1 MASVLCRRRP
11 KFEDKGF
18 SRAAHDCRLM
28 RISHLACFEAKSQNR
43 PELVEEQ
50 RFLGSGDMVSIRR
63 ISTRCGSDAK
73 KAEC

>member
-1 MASVLCRRRP
+1 
-11 KFEDKGF
+11 
-18 SRAAHDCRLM
+18 M